1 MCTLRCSSLS
11 GFCITCLFM
20 EYFVFYLSYL
30 LFNWKCPSQICTQNC
45 LSMSNTCIYLRNI
58 TFRICMH
65 IQLQPHFWQTKRVF
79 ILHIA
84 IGIKSGFM
92 DNDDYQFE
100 EHDLMTISN
109 QNSKSIGKKTQQVW
123 ILFFAL
129 FCFLIILLAFFLGTL
144 NSLET
149 F

>member
-92 DNDDYQFE
+92 DNDDYQSS
-100 EHDLMTISN
+100 LRNM
-109 QNSKSIGKKTQQVW
+109 
-123 ILFFAL
+123 ILW
-129 FCFLIILLAFFLGTL
+129 LLATKTLNLLAKKLSKFEFFFLL
-144 NSLET
+144 C
-149 F
+149 FVF